1 MPKKMY
7 FAKARGGFGSGGE
20 TGGRIGTHFGDML
33 ERDVYDPYK
42 GYIGLARGGMG
53 MYPNAGVGQQIEDK
67 VSAWW
72 NDWFGSLASGGM
84 PKKPT
89 KAMISKAMVQFKK
102 EMPIPNAGVGQQI
115 EDKVS
120 KWWNDWFG
128 SLARGGMP
136 NRARGGASVFK

>member
-1 MPKKMY
+1 M
-7 FAKARGGFGSGGE
+7 FSKARGGFGSGGE

-42 GYIGLARGGMG
+42 SHIGLARGGTMQ
-53 MYPNAGVGQQIEDK
+53 A
-67 VSAWW
+67 
-72 NDWFGSLASGGM
+72 
-84 PKKPT
+84 
-89 KAMISKAMVQFKK
+89 
-102 EMPIPNAGVGQQI
+102 AGVGQQI

-136 NRARGGASVFK
+136 SRARGGVSVFK